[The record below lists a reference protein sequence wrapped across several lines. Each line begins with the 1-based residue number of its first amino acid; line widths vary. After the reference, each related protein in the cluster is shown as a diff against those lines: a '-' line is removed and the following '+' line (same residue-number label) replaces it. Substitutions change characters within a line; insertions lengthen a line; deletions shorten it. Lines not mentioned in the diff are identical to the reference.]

1 MRDKKLFLHSIAGV
15 GLLAL
20 CSTFSGCGL
29 QNPDPTDEF
38 GGMEVRTY
46 EVPEAYQDDLRGMLQ
61 SALRPVG
68 DNPNPMGRVINGP
81 GSTLLVTA
89 PARLQAGIEQVL
101 SRDLDERPVSRPV
114 SLTYWILVGR
124 PRDSSQSAQPFSVV
138 GGAIP
143 QLEPVLAQIANAE
156 GSRDFALLE
165 QVQLTSVNQ
174 GPANATGQFFSVRQ
188 QTARSGEKVVVSVNI
203 DGWGTAFRGTMG
215 PPPGLE
221 SRVVLEVGQ
230 FLVLGRTGFGGTLPD
245 AFPDSGGG
253 NDLTLYY
260 VMTAES

>member
-29 QNPDPTDEF
+29 LNPDPTDEF

-46 EVPEAYQDDLRGMLQ
+46 EVPEEYQDDLRVMLQ
-61 SALRPVG
+61 SALEPVG

-101 SRDLDERPVSRPV
+101 SRDLDARPISRPV
-114 SLTYWILVGR
+114 TLSYWFLVGR
-124 PRDSSQSAQPFSVV
+124 PRDSSQPPQPFSVV
-138 GGAIP
+138 GRSIP
-143 QLEPVLAQIANAE
+143 QLEPVLTQIANAE
-156 GSRDFALLE
+156 GSTEFSLLE
-165 QVQLTSVNQ
+165 MVQLTSMNLAS
-174 GPANATGQFFSVRQ
+174 ANTSGRFFFVDQQAT
-188 QTARSGEKVVVSVNI
+188 RSGEQVVVYVDI
-203 DGWGTAFRGTMG
+203 QGWHGSFPETFM
-215 PPPGLE
+215 PPEFETRVTLE
-221 SRVVLEVGQ
+221 AGQ
-230 FLVLGRTGFGGTLPD
+230 FLVLGRTGLVNPPAD
-245 AFPDSGGG
+245 AFPDTRGG
-253 NDLTLYY
+253 NDVTLYY